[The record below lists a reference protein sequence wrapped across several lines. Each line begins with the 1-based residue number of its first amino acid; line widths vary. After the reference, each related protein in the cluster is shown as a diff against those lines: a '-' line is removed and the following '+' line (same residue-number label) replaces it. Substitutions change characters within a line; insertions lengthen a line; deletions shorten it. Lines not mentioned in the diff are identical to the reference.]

1 MTSWV
6 PIWTRPSKVAR
17 IDFPLPPLPTLQYR
31 FPHGYYYNDLTLTCQ
46 VLHSLEY
53 IHSKGYTHND
63 VKAANLLS
71 HPDNPNLLYLVDFGL
86 AVKYMKVPLISIRF
100 AGVNISRERRMHTR
114 RRNQTPG
121 KRMMAL

>member
-1 MTSWV
+1 MYHEQLLDW
-6 PIWTRPSKVAR
+6 
-17 IDFPLPPLPTLQYR
+17 
-31 FPHGYYYNDLTLTCQ
+31 DLYQ

-86 AVKYMKVPLISIRF
+86 AVKYMKVPRML
-100 AGVNISRERRMHTR
+100 AGVSFIILNDCRERRMHTR
-114 RRNQTPG
+114 RRNQIPG
-121 KRMMAL
+121 KPMMAP

>member
-1 MTSWV
+1 M
-6 PIWTRPSKVAR
+6 
-17 IDFPLPPLPTLQYR
+17 LY
-31 FPHGYYYNDLTLTCQ
+31 Q

-86 AVKYMKVPLISIRF
+86 AVKYMKVPLISSMF
-100 AGVNISRERRMHTR
+100 AGVNNSRERRMHTR